1 MNIDEILDEMDELL
15 DKSPSVPFSAHKAM
29 VDIDRLRDL
38 INDVRLNIPQE
49 IKRAKLIDFD
59 CNRIIKEAEAKA
71 ESLVRKAE
79 ERVKIM
85 VSNDAIVKEAKQKA
99 IDMLTKAQANSK
111 DIKNAT
117 NTYVNNVL
125 SDTEKYL
132 QNSLQN
138 VKKTKQEITQVK
150 GTPQRKVEKNILY

>member
-1 MNIDEILDEMDELL
+1 MSIDEILDEMDELL
-15 DKSPSVPFSAHKAM
+15 DKSPSVPFSAHKVM
-29 VDIDRLRDL
+29 VDVERMRDL

-71 ESLVRKAE
+71 EAIVRKAE
-79 ERVKIM
+79 ERAKIM

-99 IDMLTKAQANSK
+99 IDMLTKAQQSSK
-111 DIKNAT
+111 EIKSAT

-125 SDTEKYL
+125 SDTEKFL

-150 GTPQRKVEKNILY
+150 STPQKTNEKNTF

>member
-1 MNIDEILDEMDELL
+1 M
-15 DKSPSVPFSAHKAM
+15 
-29 VDIDRLRDL
+29 
-38 INDVRLNIPQE
+38 
-49 IKRAKLIDFD
+49 
-59 CNRIIKEAEAKA
+59 
-71 ESLVRKAE
+71 RKAE